1 MIDKATATYPAA
13 DERSQRYRHAERTLW
28 AHYDLEPT
36 ERFVEL
42 DAPAVR
48 LRVLE
53 VGSGDPVLLIHGTG
67 GPGSLASLVNEL
79 SGFRCLMLDRPGW
92 GLSSPI
98 DYAQHDYKSVVADLL
113 SGVLDGLSVDQAHVI
128 GASIGNNW
136 ALRLAQ
142 KQPSRVGRTVL
153 LGGSPL
159 VPEIPVPSFIRL
171 LSSPIGA
178 VIVRL
183 PLKPK
188 MVQGQLRQ
196 LGHGP
201 SLDAG
206 RIPDEFIEWRL
217 ALDRESDSMP
227 SERDMVRAIASFRT
241 GFKPGLQFADAE
253 LAAIQ
258 QPTLYVYGTAD
269 PVGTVDIWRRAVGL
283 LPRGELRLMDDGGH
297 MPWFDDPSQV
307 AGHVTRFLST

>member
-1 MIDKATATYPAA
+1 MIDEATATYPAA
-13 DERSQRYRHAERTLW
+13 DERSQRYRQAERTLW
-28 AHYDLEPT
+28 AHHGLEPT
-36 ERFVEL
+36 ERFIEL

-53 VGSGDPVLLIHGTG
+53 VGSGEPVLFIHGTG
-67 GPGSLASLVNEL
+67 GPGSLPSLVSEL

-92 GLSSPI
+92 GLSSSI
-98 DYAQHDYKSVVADLL
+98 DYAQHDYKTVADLL
-113 SGVLDGLSVDQAHVI
+113 SRALDGLGVDQAHVI

-142 KQPSRVGRTVL
+142 RQPSRVGRIVL

-159 VPEIPVPSFIRL
+159 VPEIQVPGFIRL

-178 VIVRL
+178 VIVRV

-188 MVQGQLRQ
+188 LVQGQLRQ

-206 RIPDEFIEWRL
+206 RIPDAFIECRL
-217 ALDRESDSMP
+217 ALHRETDSMR
-227 SERDMVRAIASFRT
+227 SERDMVRAAHASGHPKRPHSRLATDESQSSRRT
-241 GFKPGLQFADAE
+241 LTSRLLCPAMRTSGGRGSWRLDLVPSRRVRRSGG
-253 LAAIQ
+253 AA
-258 QPTLYVYGTAD
+258 
-269 PVGTVDIWRRAVGL
+269 RSSRAA
-283 LPRGELRLMDDGGH
+283 R
-297 MPWFDDPSQV
+297 
-307 AGHVTRFLST
+307 

>member
-1 MIDKATATYPAA
+1 MIDEATATYPAA
-13 DERSQRYRHAERTLW
+13 DKRSQRYRQAERTLW
-28 AHYDLEPT
+28 AHYGLEPT
-36 ERFVEL
+36 ERFIEL

-53 VGSGDPVLLIHGTG
+53 VGSGEPVLLIHGTG
-67 GPGSLASLVNEL
+67 GPGSLPSLVSEL
-79 SGFRCLMLDRPGW
+79 SGLRCLMLDRPGW

-98 DYAQHDYKSVVADLL
+98 DYAQHEYKTVVADLL
-113 SGVLDGLSVDQAHVI
+113 SGALDALGIDQAHVI

-142 KQPSRVGRTVL
+142 RQPARIGRIVL

-159 VPEIPVPSFIRL
+159 VPEIQVPGFIRL
-171 LSSPIGA
+171 LSSPVGA

-196 LGHGP
+196 LGHGA

-206 RIPDEFIEWRL
+206 RIPDAFIEWRM
-217 ALDRESDSMP
+217 ALDRETDSMR
-227 SERDMVRAIASFRT
+227 SERDMVRAIASFSK
-241 GFKPGLQFADAE
+241 GFKPGLQFADTE
-253 LAAIQ
+253 LTAIP

-283 LPRGELRLMDDGGH
+283 LPRGELRLVDDGGH
-297 MPWFDDPSQV
+297 VPWFDDPSQV
-307 AGHVTRFLST
+307 AGYVSRFLAE